1 MEFEELDIPGAF
13 VFTPRQF
20 GDDRGLFLEAYKA
33 NVFTEALGHPLN
45 LAQVNT
51 SVSAK
56 GVVRG
61 IHYAALPP
69 SQAKYVM
76 CSQGAIFDV
85 VVDIR
90 FGSPT
95 FGQWR
100 GVQLD
105 AENRKALYLS
115 EGLGHAFVALGETNA
130 VTYLCSEPYAPDREF
145 AIHPLDPQI
154 GIDWPDVG
162 ELLLS
167 AKDSVAPSFE
177 EAQNSGTLAS
187 FEDCARFRAS
197 LGE

>member
-20 GDDRGLFLEAYKA
+20 GDDRGLFLEAFKA
-33 NVFTEALGHPLN
+33 NVFEEAVGHSLN
-45 LAQVNT
+45 LAQANT

-76 CSQGAIFDV
+76 CTQGAIFDV

-105 AENRKALYLS
+105 SDNRKALYLS
-115 EGLGHAFVALGETNA
+115 EGLGHAFVALGETNT
-130 VTYLCSEPYAPDREF
+130 VTYLCSEPYAPTREF

-162 ELLLS
+162 GLLLS
-167 AKDSVAPSFE
+167 EKDRVAPSFE
-177 EAQNSGTLAS
+177 VAQQSGTLPT
-187 FEDCARFRAS
+187 FDDCLEFRDS
-197 LGE
+197 LS

>member
-1 MEFEELDIPGAF
+1 MQIEELDIPGAY
-13 VFTPRQF
+13 VFTPKVF
-20 GDDRGLFLEAYKA
+20 GDSRGAFLEAFKA
-33 NVFTEALGHPLN
+33 SAFEEAVGHRLN
-45 LAQVNT
+45 LAQVNS
-51 SVSAK
+51 SVSAR

-61 IHYAALPP
+61 IHYATVPP

-76 CSQGAIFDV
+76 CSEGAIFDV

-115 EGLGHAFVALGETNA
+115 EGLGHAFVALGERNT

-145 AIHPLDPQI
+145 GIHPLDPEI
-154 GIDWPDVG
+154 GIIWPDVD

-167 AKDSVAPSFE
+167 DKDKAAPSF
-177 EAQNSGTLAS
+177 AQAQESGTLATYQ
-187 FEDCARFRAS
+187 ECTQYRAS
-197 LGE
+197 LS